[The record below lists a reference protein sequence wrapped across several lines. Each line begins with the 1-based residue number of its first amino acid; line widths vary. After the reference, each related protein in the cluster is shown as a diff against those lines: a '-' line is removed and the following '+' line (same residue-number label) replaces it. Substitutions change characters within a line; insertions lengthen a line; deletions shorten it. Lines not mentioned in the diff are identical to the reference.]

1 MSSNSNDFQ
10 EVKIYDFQYSN
21 SSTSFNLNL
30 NDSNDK
36 KISFSELIKNSNFC
50 LDSVLKRSLSKVF
63 QDLNG
68 LSVEEFKNFAHNVVG
83 LDEKI
88 ILSTYHNNK

>member
-1 MSSNSNDFQ
+1 MNSNDFQ

-21 SSTSFNLNL
+21 SSTSFNLN
-30 NDSNDK
+30 DSTTDK
-36 KISFSELIKNSNFC
+36 KISFTELIKNSNFC